1 MLKNPFKPS
10 WFLGSPFRMHEV
22 CLHISPRGDD
32 HMKRSRMPPVKL
44 TDWIE
49 FCWLYVVSPVFRSA
63 PNKRK
68 AYFEHRLGKIYN
80 LPCF

>member
-1 MLKNPFKPS
+1 MQFLMFLEIFGPFA
-10 WFLGSPFRMHEV
+10 R
-22 CLHISPRGDD
+22 CLLPLQPRGADD
-32 HMKRSRMPPVKL
+32 QMKRSRRPPVKVS
-44 TDWIE
+44 DWIE

>member
-1 MLKNPFKPS
+1 MIV
-10 WFLGSPFRMHEV
+10 HEGCFPPTRV
-22 CLHISPRGDD
+22 SQQMGNN
-32 HMKRSRMPPVKL
+32 HMKRSRIPPVKL
-44 TDWIE
+44 TEWVE
-49 FCWLYVVSPVFRSA
+49 FCWLYVINAGFRAA

>member
-1 MLKNPFKPS
+1 
-10 WFLGSPFRMHEV
+10 
-22 CLHISPRGDD
+22 
-32 HMKRSRMPPVKL
+32 MKRSTRPPVKL

-68 AYFEHRLGKIYN
+68 AYFEHQLGKIYN

>member
-1 MLKNPFKPS
+1 MGNN
-10 WFLGSPFRMHEV
+10 
-22 CLHISPRGDD
+22 
-32 HMKRSRMPPVKL
+32 HMKRSKIPPAKL

-49 FCWLYVVSPVFRSA
+49 FCWLYVIDPVFRSA

>member
-1 MLKNPFKPS
+1 MGLAIVRPRARRLLQTTLSAIK
-10 WFLGSPFRMHEV
+10 
-22 CLHISPRGDD
+22 RGDD
-32 HMKRSRMPPVKL
+32 HMKRSRIPPAKL
-44 TDWIE
+44 TEWIE
-49 FCWLYVVSPVFRSA
+49 FCWLYVINPVFRSA

>member
-1 MLKNPFKPS
+1 VVSEIHHDRARRLLSTACVSQQSGNN
-10 WFLGSPFRMHEV
+10 
-22 CLHISPRGDD
+22 
-32 HMKRSRMPPVKL
+32 HMKKSKIPPAKL
-44 TDWIE
+44 SEWIE
-49 FCWLYVVSPVFRSA
+49 FCWLYVASPVFRAA

>member
-1 MLKNPFKPS
+1 MENN
-10 WFLGSPFRMHEV
+10 
-22 CLHISPRGDD
+22 
-32 HMKRSRMPPVKL
+32 HMKRSRIPPVKL
-44 TDWIE
+44 TEWVE
-49 FCWLYVVSPVFRSA
+49 FCWLYVINAGFRAA

>member
-1 MLKNPFKPS
+1 
-10 WFLGSPFRMHEV
+10 
-22 CLHISPRGDD
+22 
-32 HMKRSRMPPVKL
+32 MKRSRMPPVKL
-44 TDWIE
+44 SDWIE

>member
-1 MLKNPFKPS
+1 
-10 WFLGSPFRMHEV
+10 
-22 CLHISPRGDD
+22 
-32 HMKRSRMPPVKL
+32 MKKSKIPPANL
-44 TDWIE
+44 TEWIE
-49 FCWLYVVSPVFRSA
+49 FCWLYVASPVFRAA